1 MQLYVKQMS
10 AVERPILAVD
20 HTLWSRPHA
29 PTLQER
35 TYEHQATAIPGLTP
49 VGLGFGYST
58 VAWIPEAQ
66 GSWALPLRHERITS
80 WDTPITKAAWQL
92 KQVLAHLP
100 QRPLVLFDREYGC
113 ASFVLQTAHLQAD
126 KLIRL
131 RSNRCLYFAPPP
143 YSGRG
148 RPRSHGEKFKLNDSK
163 TWQVPDFCVE
173 LDDSKLGRLRLRQ
186 WQNLHFGASAAHPM
200 TLILLQRL
208 DIGSNHRQA
217 KPLWLVWIG
226 ENSPQLEEVWQQYLR
241 RFAID
246 HWYRLAKQTLSWTLP
261 QLSTPQQCDCWSA
274 LMPLLTWQLWLA
286 RDLVRD
292 FHLPWQKPLT
302 NLTPGRVAQS
312 MFPLLVKIG
321 TPAVAPKRR
330 GNSPGWPTGLKRTP
344 KIRYPVVKKGKGR
357 FQKHRKVA
365 S

>member
-1 MQLYVKQMS
+1 MQLYIKQMS

-58 VAWIPEAQ
+58 IAWIPEAQ

-92 KQVLAHLP
+92 KQVMAHLP

-126 KLIRL
+126 KLMRL

-163 TWQVPDFCVE
+163 TWQVPDFCVQ

-200 TLILLQRL
+200 TLILLER
-208 DIGSNHRQA
+208 
-217 KPLWLVWIG
+217 
-226 ENSPQLEEVWQQYLR
+226 
-241 RFAID
+241 
-246 HWYRLAKQTLSWTLP
+246 
-261 QLSTPQQCDCWSA
+261 
-274 LMPLLTWQLWLA
+274 
-286 RDLVRD
+286 
-292 FHLPWQKPLT
+292 
-302 NLTPGRVAQS
+302 
-312 MFPLLVKIG
+312 
-321 TPAVAPKRR
+321 
-330 GNSPGWPTGLKRTP
+330 
-344 KIRYPVVKKGKGR
+344 
-357 FQKHRKVA
+357 
-365 S
+365 

>member
-1 MQLYVKQMS
+1 M
-10 AVERPILAVD
+10 
-20 HTLWSRPHA
+20 
-29 PTLQER
+29 
-35 TYEHQATAIPGLTP
+35 
-49 VGLGFGYST
+49 
-58 VAWIPEAQ
+58 
-66 GSWALPLRHERITS
+66 RHERITS

-200 TLILLQRL
+200 TLILLERL

-274 LMPLLTWQLWLA
+274 LMPLLT
-286 RDLVRD
+286 
-292 FHLPWQKPLT
+292 K
-302 NLTPGRVAQS
+302 
-312 MFPLLVKIG
+312 
-321 TPAVAPKRR
+321 AV
-330 GNSPGWPTGLKRTP
+330 
-344 KIRYPVVKKGKGR
+344 VVG
-357 FQKHRKVA
+357 
-365 S
+365 